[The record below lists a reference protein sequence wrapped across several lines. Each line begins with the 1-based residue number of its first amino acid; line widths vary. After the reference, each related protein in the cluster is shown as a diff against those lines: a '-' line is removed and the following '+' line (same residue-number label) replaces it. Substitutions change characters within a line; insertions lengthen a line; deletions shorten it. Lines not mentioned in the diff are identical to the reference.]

1 MQHDLGFEL
10 RGRVLDPAGAAPIDF
25 CWRVL
30 PDAAAPPA
38 TLWGAVLVDD
48 ERFVVLRAELD
59 AASNIYQLV
68 SSELHQASSAVGHA
82 AATMG
87 AGVQDETPRPLGAR
101 VSYVRDR
108 MHASRVPD
116 ADEPPT
122 EATRPLPLTRPY
134 PYTTRP
140 LKPYD
145 DWLLE
150 LWTAPAADD
159 DADEPA
165 SAAGAVPGQ
174 LVRLREA
181 FVELG
186 FVPTT
191 KAGVALPAVP
201 SAAGRR
207 PLLVNYTNNLVP
219 YMARLEP
226 LLAGRGRLRGAEAA
240 AADAVS
246 ARVHVYATAS
256 APGALQRLLAS
267 NDPAAELRA
276 LVTQAVSLADRLDPA
291 GMAALAAWQEDVRKS
306 RAPVA
311 MPAPRKPAAKLR
323 SAAAAAPPP
332 ATTPTTTA
340 TTTPAPAPA
349 PAPAPTPTTTPAP
362 TPAPAPA
369 PAPAPPPTTTPVTP
383 VPAAPAP
390 VVPPVTAVVPL
401 PAAAATPSPA
411 ATPGTATPP
420 TTGPGTFVPATP
432 AGGASQIPSA
442 ASTPSSGNLTPTA
455 QLQVSA
461 RADFADAVKAGGNS
475 MLEHS
480 MFRAQLEEL
489 IPPADALNATKT
501 TEAGLRQG
509 RVNCFANTAFIVLFA
524 ACRALDAFLV
534 RNDITLGAGA
544 FFQGADNP
552 LRKLALDFARAVRSG
567 QQFDLTEATLL
578 AAMRSSLPD
587 DPVARRNFLTQFVAA
602 PQRSDLTLADL
613 PKADFDKQ
621 RFSLSEADA
630 TEAMTFVVTYAFPS
644 YVGDKHFAEFTG
656 STGTVPS
663 TPGGATPQPPP
674 PSEFTD
680 PTTTASIIMWPVAA
694 TDGTGARL
702 PNTIEPPRRIGR
714 YRLKAVIIGSI
725 GHYVVLFRNP
735 DAPRGLTTSD
745 GKEWLYWDPLLAPF
759 DAAANVRRFQRPVP
773 LGEAFVNAR
782 LLAGDSAQFNQP
794 FLGGGN
800 YKPISDAVAFVY
812 EYGRAQFAIA
822 QPLAAD
828 LVGKHAADD
837 DDDDEAPALP
847 LADVIAA
854 ELWVLRDEPD
864 VLAAAEL
871 WRRRDKPEDQ
881 PKPPVVLSPEWQRFA
896 DHVRLF
902 ADKARDAMAAT
913 APPPADERAAERA
926 RLAAVDA
933 SLQHA
938 ARSTLRS
945 AVVELALLYSPDD
958 PLAVN
963 TELVAVVRMLRLA
976 AEPIDDAALL
986 HRLLVFLVAEE
997 PAEQELADAYADLG
1011 DAVAEPLGARV
1022 HHSRSWH
1029 AKHQPKGLSLDE
1041 ARSLAKHAKSPA
1053 ERAFMRHE
1061 AAVLSH
1067 KQHPVGDDLNTGDE
1081 LVGKRAHVR
1090 GEEHRSPAWHHKH
1103 PVDVSAKEAKALAR
1117 KAEAHHHP
1125 AQALMFWTRYG
1136 ELTRHH
1142 HTGAPLADEA
1152 VFALDLAG
1160 PLAGADELIG
1170 AKAHHSRHAHVH
1182 GIPPWKAQEMLKHP
1196 PHGHKLTPAQHRML
1210 EAKAHG
1216 Y

>member
-10 RGRVLDPAGAAPIDF
+10 RGRVLDPAAGTAPIDF

-59 AASNIYQLV
+59 VASNTYQLV
-68 SSELHQASSAVGHA
+68 SSELYDAAGQAAAAVG
-82 AATMG
+82 
-87 AGVQDETPRPLGAR
+87 AGMQDEAPRPLGAR

-108 MHASRVPD
+108 THASRVPD
-116 ADEPPT
+116 ANEPPT
-122 EATRPLPLTRPY
+122 EPTGPVPLTRPY

-150 LWTAPAADD
+150 VRPEPVPAVDEAEPTTGVAPDR
-159 DADEPA
+159 
-165 SAAGAVPGQ
+165 

-191 KAGVALPAVP
+191 TAGVALPAVP

-207 PLLVNYTNNLVP
+207 PLLINYTNNLVL

-256 APGALQRLLAS
+256 AAAALQRLLAS
-267 NDPAAELRA
+267 NDAAAELRA
-276 LVTQAVSLADRLDPA
+276 LVTQAVSLGDRLDAA
-291 GMAALAAWQEDVRKS
+291 GMAALAAWQDGVRKS
-306 RAPVA
+306 RATVA
-311 MPAPRKPAAKLR
+311 MPAPRKPAAKPPP
-323 SAAAAAPPP
+323 AAAAAPPP
-332 ATTPTTTA
+332 ATTPTTTP
-340 TTTPAPAPA
+340 TPTPAPAPA
-349 PAPAPTPTTTPAP
+349 PTTTPAP

-369 PAPAPPPTTTPVTP
+369 AAPAPPPTTTPVTP
-383 VPAAPAP
+383 TPVPAAAPAP

-420 TTGPGTFVPATP
+420 TPGPGTFVPATP
-432 AGGASQIPSA
+432 TGGASQIPSA
-442 ASTPSSGNLTPTA
+442 ASTPSSGNLTPTPA
-455 QLQVSA
+455 LQA
-461 RADFADAVKAGGNS
+461 AAYADLNAAIKAGGVD
-475 MLEHS
+475 MLEDAR
-480 MFRAQLEEL
+480 FGARLAEL
-489 IPPADALNATKT
+489 IPLTDALNGAKT
-501 TEAGLRQG
+501 ADAGLRQG
-509 RVNCFANTAFIVLFA
+509 MVNCFANTAFIVLFA
-524 ACRALDAFLV
+524 ACRALDVFLV
-534 RNDITLGAGA
+534 RNDITRGTGVG
-544 FFQGADNP
+544 FQGADNP

-567 QQFDLTEATLL
+567 QQFDLTEAMLL
-578 AAMRSSLPD
+578 TAMRSSLRD
-587 DPVARRNFLTQFVAA
+587 DPVARRTFLTQFVAK
-602 PQRSDLTLADL
+602 PHRDDLALADL
-613 PKADFDKQ
+613 SKADFDKQ
-621 RFSLSEADA
+621 PFSLSDADA
-630 TEAMTFVVTYAFPS
+630 AEAMDFVVSVAFPA
-644 YVGDKHFAEFTG
+644 YVRDNHYVPFAGVFG
-656 STGTVPS
+656 ATVPS
-663 TPGGATPQPPP
+663 AAGGATPQPSPP
-674 PSEFTD
+674 AAFATSH
-680 PTTTASIIMWPVAA
+680 ASILVWPVAVA
-694 TDGTGARL
+694 GKTNG
-702 PNTIEPPRRIGR
+702 IEPPRKIGQ
-714 YRLKAVIIGSI
+714 YRLKAVIIGAV
-725 GHYVVLFRNP
+725 GHYVVLLRNP
-735 DAPRGLTTSD
+735 DAPRKLDTSA

-759 DAAANVRRFQRPVP
+759 NNATNLRQFQSPIP
-773 LGEAFVNAR
+773 LGEDYVNAR
-782 LLAGDSAQFNQP
+782 LLRASPAPALLDQP
-794 FLGGGN
+794 LLSGSK
-800 YKPISDAVAFVY
+800 YRPISDAVAFVY
-812 EYGRAQFAIA
+812 EYGKAQFPIE

-828 LVGKHAADD
+828 LVGKHAD

-881 PKPPVVLSPEWQRFA
+881 PKPPMVLSPEWQRFA

-958 PLAVN
+958 PRAVN
-963 TELVAVVRMLRLA
+963 AELVAVVRMLRLA

-997 PAEQELADAYADLG
+997 PAEHELADAYADAMAEPLG
-1011 DAVAEPLGARV
+1011 DAVDEPLGARV

-1067 KQHPVGDDLNTGDE
+1067 KQHHVGDDLNLGDE

-1090 GEEHRSPAWHHKH
+1090 GEEHRSPAWHHKY

-1136 ELTRHH
+1136 ELTRHRH

-1170 AKAHHSRHAHVH
+1170 AKAHRSRHAHVH
-1182 GIPPWKAQEMLKHP
+1182 GIPPWKAQEMLAHP